1 METRFSYIYIY
12 IYYYIYILCW
22 SLSSGWGGHTINLA
36 NIFFCHL
43 SDQDPFW
50 THCVKLEKEQY
61 QENENTSQYEFFKSC
76 VQSFLEIP
84 GVKGSLILVG
94 AVNWFD
100 LFNFW
105 GGTHKPRV
113 EFEPITQLRRDGQSR
128 CAVMQ
133 LREYSVFVRV
143 TKWYILGV
151 SGSALDSGVGW
162 PVNQKLTP
170 NMP

>member
-1 METRFSYIYIY
+1 METRFSYIYIL
-12 IYYYIYILCW
+12 YYIIYIMLIAFQW
-22 SLSSGWGGHTINLA
+22 LGRPYYKFGEH
-36 NIFFCHL
+36 FFYHL

-50 THCVKLEKEQY
+50 THCVKLEREQY

-128 CAVMQ
+128 CAVIQ